1 MAKTVVVE
9 KDGIKK
15 TVPEEYKSDYIVAGW
30 KEATATPTATS
41 TLTATATAPTQSPSC
56 TAPWPSDFSR
66 SLTDP

>member
-30 KEATATPTATS
+30 KEATATPTAT
-41 TLTATATAPTQSPSC
+41 APYSYTVTNSKI
-56 TAPWPSDFSR
+56 
-66 SLTDP
+66 

>member
-30 KEATATPTATS
+30 KEATDTPTATTPYS
-41 TLTATATAPTQSPSC
+41 YMPTGSKN
-56 TAPWPSDFSR
+56 
-66 SLTDP
+66 

>member
-30 KEATATPTATS
+30 KEAEATHVETTPNYS
-41 TLTATATAPTQSPSC
+41 YTQTNSKI
-56 TAPWPSDFSR
+56 
-66 SLTDP
+66 

>member
-30 KEATATPTATS
+30 KEATATASTATPNYS
-41 TLTATATAPTQSPSC
+41 YTATNSKI
-56 TAPWPSDFSR
+56 
-66 SLTDP
+66 

>member
-30 KEATATPTATS
+30 KEATATPTAS
-41 TLTATATAPTQSPSC
+41 TTTPYSYMPTGSKN
-56 TAPWPSDFSR
+56 
-66 SLTDP
+66 

>member
-30 KEATATPTATS
+30 KEATPTATTTNS
-41 TLTATATAPTQSPSC
+41 YNYSATGSKI
-56 TAPWPSDFSR
+56 
-66 SLTDP
+66 

>member
-30 KEATATPTATS
+30 KEATETNKVEVPYSYMHTGS
-41 TLTATATAPTQSPSC
+41 KN
-56 TAPWPSDFSR
+56 
-66 SLTDP
+66 

>member
-30 KEATATPTATS
+30 KEATATPNYSYTATNS
-41 TLTATATAPTQSPSC
+41 KI
-56 TAPWPSDFSR
+56 
-66 SLTDP
+66 

>member
-30 KEATATPTATS
+30 KEATAMPTATTPYSYMS
-41 TLTATATAPTQSPSC
+41 TGSKN
-56 TAPWPSDFSR
+56 
-66 SLTDP
+66 